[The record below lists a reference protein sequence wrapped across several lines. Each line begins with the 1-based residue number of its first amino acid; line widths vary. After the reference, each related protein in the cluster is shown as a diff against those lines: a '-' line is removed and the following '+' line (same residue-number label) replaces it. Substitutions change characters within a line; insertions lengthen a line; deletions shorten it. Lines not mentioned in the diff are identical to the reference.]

1 MEYDYL
7 KIAGKPAIVTGGGRG
22 IGRATALALGRFGAK
37 VMMRRPRR
45 LGESAVK
52 EIARGGVAEYRHC
65 DVADPE
71 QVKALV
77 AATVEVFGDVDIL
90 VNNVGIGGV
99 SLPFEEIADEDW
111 DRMLRVDLTAPFYLC
126 RGDSSMKARKHGKII
141 NISSGSGIIGC
152 EFCSHYASAKA
163 GSSGSPSPSPRS
175 WVGTTLTPT
184 PSRSPPPRHP
194 C

>member
-37 VMMRRPRR
+37 VMICDVHDDW
-45 LGESAVK
+45 GESAVK
-52 EIARGGVAEYRHC
+52 EIRDHGGVAEYRHC

-90 VNNVGIGGV
+90 VNNAGIGSV
-99 SLPFEEIADEDW
+99 SLPFEEITDEDW

-126 RGDSSMKARKHGKII
+126 REVIPYMKARKHGR
-141 NISSGSGIIGC
+141 SST
-152 EFCSHYASAKA
+152 SAPA
-163 GSSGSPSPSPRS
+163 PGSSAVSSAPTTRRPRRAHR
-175 WVGTTLTPT
+175 V
-184 PSRSPPPRHP
+184 HP
-194 C
+194 VHRQGAGWGPH

>member
-37 VMMRRPRR
+37 VMICDVHDDW
-45 LGESAVK
+45 GESAVK
-52 EIARGGVAEYRHC
+52 EIRDHGGVAEYRHC

-90 VNNVGIGGV
+90 VNNAGIGSV
-99 SLPFEEIADEDW
+99 SLPFEEITD
-111 DRMLRVDLTAPFYLC
+111 
-126 RGDSSMKARKHGKII
+126 
-141 NISSGSGIIGC
+141 
-152 EFCSHYASAKA
+152 
-163 GSSGSPSPSPRS
+163 
-175 WVGTTLTPT
+175 
-184 PSRSPPPRHP
+184 
-194 C
+194 